1 MRESIMAEA
10 GAGLRAR
17 VVLIGE
23 RLDIRGLA
31 RADSAIA
38 DPVPITSD
46 AGRHAFAFRWGA
58 VAMIG
63 FSPDSE
69 GVLLRTLSVRVADP
83 LPHPVDEQAILV
95 PGAEQDGVDQEGVIR
110 LRDLSLPRLGIVADA
125 LAKSAALSHQ
135 EEMLA
140 STLDRMEPAIA
151 LVRDRGRIAF
161 SSRLLLRTIGAAI
174 SARNRAAARVQ
185 PEDKPDLLWEH
196 PELERLH
203 LRLVDEFE
211 LRERSA
217 ALDRKLTPIGET
229 VQTLLSLVEAR
240 RSLGLEVAVTTLVAI
255 EVASTVYG
263 LVMP

>member
-1 MRESIMAEA
+1 MPDAIEA
-10 GAGLRAR
+10 DPGTGLRAR
-17 VVLIGE
+17 AALLGE

-38 DPVPITSD
+38 DPVPIETPE
-46 AGRHAFAFRWGA
+46 GRLAFVFRWGA

-63 FSPDSE
+63 LSPESE
-69 GVLLRTLSVRVADP
+69 SALIRRLSARVTEP
-83 LPHPVDEQAILV
+83 LSRPVDERAVLMT
-95 PGAEQDGVDQEGVIR
+95 GADQDGVDQDGIVQ
-110 LRDLSLPRLGIVADA
+110 LRDLSPPRLGVVADA
-125 LAKSAALSHQ
+125 LAKSAALAHQ
-135 EEMLA
+135 EETLSA
-140 STLDRMEPAIA
+140 TLDRMEPAIA

-161 SSRLLLRTIGAAI
+161 SSRLLLRSIGSAI

-203 LRLVDEFE
+203 LRLADEFE

-217 ALDRKLTPIGET
+217 ALDRKLTLIGET

-240 RSLGLEVAVTTLVAI
+240 RTLGLEVAVTVLVAI
-255 EVASTVYG
+255 EVVSTLYG
-263 LVMP
+263 LVAP